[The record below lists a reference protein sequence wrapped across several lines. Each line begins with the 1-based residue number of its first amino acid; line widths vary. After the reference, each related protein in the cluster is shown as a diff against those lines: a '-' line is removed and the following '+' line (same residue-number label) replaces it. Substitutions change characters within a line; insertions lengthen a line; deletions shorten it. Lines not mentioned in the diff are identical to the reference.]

1 MADRDEDNDDD
12 RNSEPPES
20 TARSKG
26 DRDEEEAADE
36 APRPKKKLAKNT
48 RKGAKADER
57 KPKPSERAKERE
69 KEREKYR
76 AKEPESSSSSLI
88 WIGLVA
94 AVALGAWWILRGQGS
109 NDTKESAPAR
119 SETPTVETP
128 PTKPEAPAA
137 KTEEPAPPPEAPAP
151 SASAT
156 PEPSAAPPTP
166 PTSAGGGT
174 FDKGVA
180 LDALAKSG
188 AKAAGCRMR
197 GESGGT
203 ANVTVTFEPSGKV
216 KEAEIR
222 SGAYSGSPTGKCIIR
237 KLMETTIPA
246 FSGDAGQ
253 VIAPVSVR

>member
-12 RNSEPPES
+12 LSSETPS
-20 TARSKG
+20 SKARSKRE
-26 DRDEEEAADE
+26 RDDEDE

-57 KPKPSERAKERE
+57 KPRPSERAKERE

-76 AKEPESSSSSLI
+76 AKKPEGGSSSTLI
-88 WIGLVA
+88 WVGLAA

-109 NDTKESAPAR
+109 SSAKEETPPAR
-119 SETPTVETP
+119 SETPTAETP
-128 PTKPEAPAA
+128 PTKPEVPAA
-137 KTEEPAPPPEAPAP
+137 KTDEPTPKPEAPAP
-151 SASAT
+151 SASAA

-166 PTSAGGGT
+166 PTSAGGA

-180 LDALAKSG
+180 LDALAKTG

-216 KEAEIR
+216 KDAEIR
-222 SGAYSGSPTGKCIIR
+222 SGAFSGSPTGKCIIR
-237 KLMETTIPA
+237 KLMETTIPS
-246 FSGDAGQ
+246 FTGDSGQ